1 MAISQTTPCRFAL
14 ACAAACA
21 AFAAVVGPAAVE
33 MGGRAVNPAAQP
45 AQCTSGES
53 KDSFSLA
60 CFPQTPP
67 STGGAPS
74 EEQLTQDNP
83 GFASPSR
90 R

>member
-1 MAISQTTPCRFAL
+1 MAISQTAPCRFAL
-14 ACAAACA
+14 ACAV
-21 AFAAVVGPAAVE
+21 AFAAVVVPAAVE
-33 MGGRAVNPAAQP
+33 MGGRTVNPAAQP

-60 CFPQTPP
+60 CFPQAPPPP
-67 STGGAPS
+67 SIGGAPS

-83 GFASPSR
+83 GLASPSR